1 MSHALAGEARP
12 WHELGG
18 QRYRT
23 VVTSDMIARNYDES
37 FAVAL
42 IDATRGGPNNLYRV
56 IRASLCALLKADSNA
71 LTLSAIASHPV
82 NLHLLLADGSR
93 NPAITY
99 AIRPLVHVMTHP
111 PTLRPASQIM

>member
-1 MSHALAGEARP
+1 
-12 WHELGG
+12 
-18 QRYRT
+18 
-23 VVTSDMIARNYDES
+23 
-37 FAVAL
+37 
-42 IDATRGGPNNLYRV
+42 
-56 IRASLCALLKADSNA
+56 